1 VEYSTIS
8 SYITSKSSLYNKI
21 LAVEAIIAALET
33 RALEVA
39 EGNGAVTDEYQFDDG
54 QIKIRTSYRSMA
66 ELHDGIDR
74 WHKQLERYKNQYNGR
89 GFVLRDTRGLH

>member
-54 QIKIRTSYRSMA
+54 QIK
-66 ELHDGIDR
+66 
-74 WHKQLERYKNQYNGR
+74 
-89 GFVLRDTRGLH
+89 